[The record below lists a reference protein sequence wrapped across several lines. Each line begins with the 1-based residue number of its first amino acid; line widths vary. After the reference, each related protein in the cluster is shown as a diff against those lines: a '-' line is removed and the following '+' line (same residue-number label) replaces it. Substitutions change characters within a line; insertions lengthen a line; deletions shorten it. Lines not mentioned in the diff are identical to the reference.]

1 MNNIKKILVF
11 ILENLT
17 VIVAACTGTFLF
29 FSYENR
35 EINELLGY
43 IIAILTLIATSMLIE
58 KSVKLSSIN
67 KHIKNIE
74 NDKLISIENRIK
86 SVEAKLVE
94 SDVFMYCH
102 ASLFWQ
108 DALNSANSLFIS
120 GGSLYHVIPEK
131 TGDFESLLKNGCK
144 IEVIVVKPYSDAAKF
159 LHKNVV
165 MEISNSDNFSENTIQ
180 TLDFLLKYK
189 KKYPEQLTIRLNDH
203 VPAFGIFATYKNLNP
218 RRIQAN
224 FFSEK
229 VPYDKR
235 LAVSLDQSVEKSK
248 FAYDYF
254 CNQIEL
260 LRNRL
265 PECTISELEEIVNY
279 K

>member
-1 MNNIKKILVF
+1 MDKLKKFFMFL
-11 ILENLT
+11 LENLT

-29 FSYENR
+29 FSYKNR
-35 EINELLGY
+35 NTNELLGY

-74 NDKLISIENRIK
+74 SKLAETDI
-86 SVEAKLVE
+86 
-94 SDVFMYCH
+94 FMYCH

-131 TGDFESLLKNGCK
+131 TGDFESLLKCGCE
-144 IEVIVVKPYSDAAKF
+144 IEVVVVKPYSDAAKF

-165 MEISNSDNFSENTIQ
+165 MEINNSDNFSNNTIQ

-189 KKYPEQLTIRLNDH
+189 KNYPNQLTIRLNDH
-203 VPAFGIFATYKNLNP
+203 VPAFGIFATYKNSKP

-235 LAVSLDQSVEKSK
+235 LAISLDQSVEKSK

-260 LRNRL
+260 LRSRL
-265 PECTISELEEIVNY
+265 PECTITELEKIVNH

>member
-1 MNNIKKILVF
+1 MKKVIKF
-11 ILENLT
+11 ILENITIILAS
-17 VIVAACTGTFLF
+17 ITGMSLF
-29 FSYENR
+29 FSYKNR
-35 EINELLGY
+35 SINELLGY
-43 IIAILTLIATSMLIE
+43 IIAILTLMAGAMLIE
-58 KSVKLSSIN
+58 KTIQISSIDN
-67 KHIKNIE
+67 HIRNIE
-74 NDKLISIENRIK
+74 SKLC
-86 SVEAKLVE
+86 E

-131 TGDFESLLKNGCK
+131 TGDFEFLLKNGCK
-144 IEVIVVKPYSDAAKF
+144 IEVVVVKPYSEAAKF
-159 LHKNVV
+159 LYKNAVL
-165 MEISNSDNFSENTIQ
+165 EISNSDNFSNNTIQ

-189 KKYPEQLTIRLNDH
+189 KEYPNQLTIRLNDN
-203 VPAFGIFATYKNLNP
+203 VPAFGIFATYKNSNP

-235 LAVSLDQSVEKSK
+235 LAISLEQSVEKSK

-254 CNQIEL
+254 CNQIEM
-260 LRNRL
+260 LRKRL
-265 PECTISELEEIVNY
+265 PECTIPELERII
-279 K
+279 KHK

>member
-1 MNNIKKILVF
+1 MKKIMKFLF
-11 ILENLT
+11 ENIT
-17 VIVAACTGTFLF
+17 IVIASITGICLF
-29 FSYENR
+29 FSYKNR
-35 EINELLGY
+35 TINELLGY
-43 IIAILTLIATSMLIE
+43 IIAILTLIAGSMLIE
-58 KSVKLSSIN
+58 KAIKLSSID
-67 KHIKNIE
+67 KHIK
-74 NDKLISIENRIK
+74 SIE
-86 SVEAKLVE
+86 SKL
-94 SDVFMYCH
+94 SDSNIFMYCH

-144 IEVIVVKPYSDAAKF
+144 IEVVVVKPYSDAVDL

-165 MEISNSDNFSENTIQ
+165 MEISNSNNFSNNIIQ

-189 KKYPEQLTIRLNDH
+189 KKYSDQLTIRLNDH
-203 VPAFGIFATYKNLNP
+203 VPSFGIFATYKNSNI
-218 RRIQAN
+218 RRIQVN

-235 LAVSLDQSVEKSK
+235 LAISLDQSVEKSRI
-248 FAYDYF
+248 AYDYF

-260 LRNRL
+260 LKSRL
-265 PECTISELEEIVNY
+265 PECTVLELENIINHN

>member
-1 MNNIKKILVF
+1 MLKRIWKFTFENITILVTS
-11 ILENLT
+11 I
-17 VIVAACTGTFLF
+17 TGIYLF
-29 FSYENR
+29 FSYKERN
-35 EINELLGY
+35 INELLGY
-43 IIAILTLIATSMLIE
+43 IIGLLTLIAGSMLIE
-58 KSVKLSSIN
+58 KTLKLTTIE

-74 NDKLISIENRIK
+74 FDKLLEIENHIK
-86 SVEAKLVE
+86 SIEAKLLE
-94 SDVFMYCH
+94 SNVFMYCH

-131 TGDFESLLKNGCK
+131 TGDFEILLKNGCK
-144 IEVIVVKPYSDAAKF
+144 IDVVVVKPYSAASTY

-165 MEISNSDNFSENTIQ
+165 MEISNSDNFSNNTIQ

-189 KKYPEQLTIRLNDH
+189 KEYPGQLTIRLNDH
-203 VPAFGIFATYKNLNP
+203 VPAFGIFATYKDLNP
-218 RRIQAN
+218 RRIQVN

-235 LAVSLDQSVEKSK
+235 LAISLDQSVEKNK

-254 CNQIEL
+254 CNQIDML
-260 LRNRL
+260 KKRL
-265 PECTISELEEIVNY
+265 PECTISELENIIQH